1 MTYVR
6 ASEHLA
12 SIAARFGVPV
22 LAVMQP
28 NNFFDPR
35 RFEVR
40 PITPQRLV
48 PPVGAVHRSHA
59 TGNHLRELQQVK
71 EQLAR
76 LERTLTL
83 QHTVHLHTRQ
93 IAELERRV
101 RELERMLGK

>member
-6 ASEHLA
+6 VSENLA

-28 NNFFDPR
+28 NNFFDPN
-35 RFEVR
+35 RFQVR

-48 PPVGAVHRSHA
+48 PPVGAVHRSNA
-59 TGNHLRELQQVK
+59 AGNQRRELQQIK
-71 EQLAR
+71 EQVAR

-83 QHTVHLHTRQ
+83 QQTVNLHTRQ
-93 IAELERRV
+93 IAELEKRV